1 MRTTLVLD
9 RPVAVVPAMLLREER
24 FLYRRIADQGRAV
37 LGIGVH
43 EVVDAPSFDQE
54 GRAMDW
60 TFGALPYEWIGA
72 DGTEAR
78 RADGGPISQWWIPKW
93 VVEWRGQVVYLHVHP
108 AHVQE
113 IQERRDDLH
122 TELLDPDVELAA
134 HWTERTDR
142 TNYMYHVD
150 RLMRHIQRGD
160 IYEVNYCVE
169 RFAHWPSLEP
179 FTAFQRL
186 LHRSQAPF
194 AAFHRDGDRFILSAS
209 PERFL
214 AFDHRQVIG
223 EPMKGTRPRSSDPE
237 EDARLR
243 DELARD
249 AKERSE
255 NVMAVDVMR
264 HDLSRVAAP
273 GTVTVRELCGVRSY
287 PRVHQLVSTISA
299 TIASG
304 SGPMDVV
311 RSAFPMASMTG
322 APKERAM
329 QLIAMAEGVPRGAF
343 SGSLGFFAPDGTGDL
358 NVVIRAIEFD
368 RRTGLAS
375 LRTGSALTTLC
386 DPASEWEECVVKARS
401 VLDALRHA

>member
-9 RPVAVVPAMLLREER
+9 RPVPVVPALLLREER

-169 RFAHWPSLEP
+169 RFGALAIPRTIHGLPTPPTSVPSTLRSVP
-179 FTAFQRL
+179 PRRGSLHTLRQSGAFPGLRP
-186 LHRSQAPF
+186 SA
-194 AAFHRDGDRFILSAS
+194 GDRGAHEGYAS
-209 PERFL
+209 SFL
-214 AFDHRQVIG
+214 
-223 EPMKGTRPRSSDPE
+223 RS
-237 EDARLR
+237 
-243 DELARD
+243 
-249 AKERSE
+249 
-255 NVMAVDVMR
+255 
-264 HDLSRVAAP
+264 
-273 GTVTVRELCGVRSY
+273 
-287 PRVHQLVSTISA
+287 
-299 TIASG
+299 
-304 SGPMDVV
+304 
-311 RSAFPMASMTG
+311 
-322 APKERAM
+322 
-329 QLIAMAEGVPRGAF
+329 
-343 SGSLGFFAPDGTGDL
+343 
-358 NVVIRAIEFD
+358 
-368 RRTGLAS
+368 
-375 LRTGSALTTLC
+375 
-386 DPASEWEECVVKARS
+386 
-401 VLDALRHA
+401 